1 MSPSDDP
8 ALAPDESSELAPE
21 ASSHHRASAGESHPS
36 RPRHHR
42 TGKLRVGDIRR
53 RIAYERREALDTRE
67 PLAIRFAGERYEVL
81 SEVLADY
88 SDDARIDPWAVTV
101 GVSQAAKMLGF
112 NVREVR
118 SLIRL
123 GRLPARKQKNEWR
136 IPLDAVL

>member
-1 MSPSDDP
+1 MSPSDEPTLDVDDSADQAARSLTEPP
-8 ALAPDESSELAPE
+8 ARSDGQAPVP
-21 ASSHHRASAGESHPS
+21 
-36 RPRHHR
+36 RPRRHA
-42 TGKLRVGDIRR
+42 KLRVGDIRR

-81 SEVLADY
+81 AEVLAEFN
-88 SDDARIDPWAVTV
+88 DDARIDPWAVTV

-118 SLIRL
+118 SLIRI

-136 IPLDAVL
+136 IPLGAVL